1 MSHDDIDHGL
11 AMQQAAERHIE
22 LVWQAYYA
30 EENGED
36 QAEEALASP
45 AVGPFCGCTTCEV
58 REILAGAWPAIE
70 TYFAMQAS
78 NPMPRAHPV
87 E

>member
-1 MSHDDIDHGL
+1 MSIDDIDHGL
-11 AMQQAAERHIE
+11 AMQQAAERHIN
-22 LVWQAYYA
+22 LVWAAFYQA
-30 EENGED
+30 EDDEDGED
-36 QAEEALASP
+36 IVSP

-58 REILAGAWPAIE
+58 RETLAGAWPAIE

-78 NPMPRAHPV
+78 NPMRGHPV